1 MIVESNMRQSV
12 EQCTVNYVTKWSQI
26 YKNDCLDISLIEMLF
41 IYECLETSMNR
52 SNAVKTCEVFP
63 NSASSFVFLLK
74 MTVHYVGCFYLI
86 LRPKEDFLPWQYI
99 EHTRKFE

>member
-1 MIVESNMRQSV
+1 
-12 EQCTVNYVTKWSQI
+12 
-26 YKNDCLDISLIEMLF
+26 
-41 IYECLETSMNR
+41 MNR

-86 LRPKEDFLPWQYI
+86 LRPKKDFLP
-99 EHTRKFE
+99 